1 MFKWLGNKRLF
12 ILLVGIII
20 FIALMGFT
28 VGSRAGLSLP
38 EKFTKD
44 MVGFVQQVFYKPTSY
59 IAGFFEDIANLK
71 SLQEE
76 NEILKTSVAQYKQE
90 AVRYGNLAETN
101 QRLQENLDFTEEQK
115 NRHNYKLRTAQ
126 VISVNSDPNN
136 RVLNI
141 DIGENA
147 GLKVG
152 MAVTTLDGLAG
163 TISHVSNFTSTVT
176 LLTALDPSSSDA
188 NAIAATVV
196 GKENDTFGMIEKYNP
211 QTGYLEMTKISEN
224 SKIAKDDVVMS
235 SGIIEGFPKYM
246 IIGTVK
252 EIKESEFGL
261 AQVAYIE
268 PAANFTDW
276 KEVFV
281 VIPPEVT
288 P

>member
-1 MFKWLGNKRLF
+1 MF

-44 MVGFVQQVFYKPTSY
+44 MVGFVQQIFYKPASY
-59 IAGFFEDIANLK
+59 VSGFFEDIANLK
-71 SLQEE
+71 RLQEE
-76 NEILKTSVAQYKQE
+76 NEILKTKVAQYKQDS
-90 AVRYGNLAETN
+90 VRYGNLAETN
-101 QRLQENLDFTEEQK
+101 QRLQEDLKFTEEQK
-115 NRHNYKLRTAQ
+115 NRHNYTLRTAQ

-147 GLKVG
+147 GIKEG
-152 MAVTTLDGLAG
+152 MAVTSLDGLVG
-163 TISHVSNFTSTVT
+163 TISHVSNFTATVT

-196 GKENDTFGMIEKYNP
+196 GKENNTFGMIEKFDP
-211 QTGYLEMTKISEN
+211 KTGYLQMTKISESSN
-224 SKIAKDDVVMS
+224 IEEEDVIMS

-246 IIGTVK
+246 VIGTVK
-252 EIKESEFGL
+252 EIEVSEYGL